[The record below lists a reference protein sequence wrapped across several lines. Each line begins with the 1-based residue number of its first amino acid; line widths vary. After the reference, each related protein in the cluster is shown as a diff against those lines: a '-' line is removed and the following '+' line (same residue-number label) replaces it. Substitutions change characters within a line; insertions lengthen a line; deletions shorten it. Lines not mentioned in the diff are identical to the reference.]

1 MTRYSDAAM
10 LRGDFAKL
18 IKSPPNS
25 GEWDKAA
32 CDNKAEEVAQEVAK
46 QIFAMQQEIDPTKE
60 QLEVFTFSSL
70 GRVKV
75 AGIMPG
81 DSDLVRIS
89 GILPENK
96 QPVFM
101 IQHASQLSLT
111 FTKREI
117 NENPQED
124 DDGLQIGF
132 VIFDELKKRKKD
144 RAASKKKPA
153 ARKSAARKSTA
164 RKSK

>member
-1 MTRYSDAAM
+1 MSRYSDAAM
-10 LRGDFAKL
+10 LRGDYAKL
-18 IKSPPNS
+18 IKSPPES
-25 GEWDKAA
+25 GEWDKTA
-32 CDNKAEEVAQEVAK
+32 CDNKAEEIAQEVAK
-46 QIFAMQQEIDPTKE
+46 QIFAMQQEIDPAKE
-60 QLEVFTFSSL
+60 HLEVFTFSSL

-75 AGIMPG
+75 ASIMPG

-111 FTKREI
+111 FTKREV
-117 NENPQED
+117 NENPEEE

-144 RAASKKKPA
+144 RSAAKKS
-153 ARKSAARKSTA
+153 KSAARKT
-164 RKSK
+164 K